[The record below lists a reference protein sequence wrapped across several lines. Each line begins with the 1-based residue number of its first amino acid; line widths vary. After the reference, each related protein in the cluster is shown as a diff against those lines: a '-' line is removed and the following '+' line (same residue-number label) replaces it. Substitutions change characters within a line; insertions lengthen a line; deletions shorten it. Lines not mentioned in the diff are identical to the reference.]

1 MSGFIRVGRGWT
13 CPICN
18 GQRKDCR
25 ESLQT
30 GLVHCREEIDYPVGY
45 HFVKEDGVGFNMYA
59 PGEKGG
65 GISQEERDRRQQ
77 EREIERKRQEE
88 ERQAKALPVAERDVA
103 FRKFHKYWGLAPKHR
118 ADLIGRGLLEEQIES
133 LQFFSVQLGEYQ
145 LGERVP
151 PGVPEN
157 FPGVSWGRFS
167 CKKKGYACPAFDP
180 EGRITGYQIRVD
192 NPEEGGGKYLWA
204 CGFASS
210 HLPNGE
216 LPITF
221 CRPLDGQIRRK
232 EIGICEGIL
241 KPAIAAQKLEQ
252 IFIGAPSLRFS
263 KNGKIDGK
271 PAKVLFEQ
279 LVEYL
284 RIASDELGTKDVT
297 IYPDGGV
304 VRNFQLY
311 PLYEWLC
318 KALRELGYKVRV
330 AWWWQIDKKHLDCDE
345 LPEGQE
351 IKLLSWEAFADIA
364 KKFGGADSAWMQ
376 EVRRDWKKKRGFSVE
391 PANTTYERFVEWE
404 CPSDDASF
412 FGRSPLGTG
421 KTTLLKRWV
430 KQLKKR
436 GVRRFFVLGYRN
448 TLLLQTAANFPNFVH
463 IHDGEAKMLMADE
476 DTSFCLCVDSLLR
489 FKPEDFK
496 DTVIFLD
503 ELMAVIRHLLHSPTI
518 PAWKRDRILRLF
530 EEALRNARLIICMD
544 GFLADW
550 AVNYVAKVA
559 PGKKIERAQ
568 NIYNENKPL
577 INFLI
582 GTTDFD
588 EKIKANDRSPLLR
601 CMWDEAPMP
610 VICSDNQV
618 FIEYQ
623 DEIFQSKDVKTLRI
637 DSKTVCEDYVKLF
650 LENPNKYL
658 RDNEIEV
665 LLYSPSAES
674 GLDVSIENY
683 FTHQFCFFFNI
694 IGVDAAI
701 QMMGRVRDPGIKRF
715 MWCKEGVAL
724 SEREHSISP
733 RAEELGRAWAYILQE
748 ETAKAARQLSSEQP
762 SDTEILKRVNE
773 RVLGT
778 IENSMDCHFETSC
791 IIKSNE
797 NAEKMNF
804 RSFTREALLMEGYQI
819 HEITPTPDF
828 DAKELEKEAKEQV
841 KRQNC
846 SDIFNA
852 PLADEEIEMLAR
864 GTLQFDSRWSER
876 CRKMKAVYLDQLP
889 GIRESGV
896 WDEDFIYLTKYE
908 EPEFL
913 ERQKLFYLLENPEE
927 ADDEAFRRLH
937 WMARQEKTFIG
948 NIKSRPL
955 KVQAYLQLGIKRFFD
970 LDARWS
976 DSSPELQDL
985 LQQCKNPAIA
995 KILGH
1000 PGKLSPIK
1008 NLTRL
1013 LKPLGIFLRGERF
1026 RQEGIIVRIYRV
1038 DSEQFFKP
1046 ARLAVLKAVGNRYEK
1061 IKLSRE
1067 ELNWDDVVQCESI
1080 PGEAEFEF
1088 APEVAETAQNRS
1100 FAVTRE
1106 PNLYI
1111 NNGSRVT
1118 LEEDD
1123 EATSGETNPEVTAP
1137 SLSQSLCDDSQ
1148 NPVYSPDTTAEKPC
1162 ETNSRFLEGM
1172 PGGFKKGD
1180 LVLTPQGKGEVLFFI
1195 TSSQEYIVGVPG
1207 DTLYL
1212 NPCELSPLPLVEKSP
1227 EAPSP
1232 VPSGKISTGQSN
1244 SHSILPLPATKPK
1257 VVLPSRETLAA
1268 LGIASVLAAMA
1279 SPAAAIE
1286 MSATPLQGQPATQE
1300 QNTAQPSPLT
1310 FNPSEPDFSGYP
1322 HPIARAWEGV
1332 RQSRAESLKLQL
1344 IQVDTLEEYQ
1354 ALLIEFSPA
1363 EIRWVVQNLFTKPQ
1377 RERLDAIVSAG

>member
-1 MSGFIRVGRGWT
+1 MEPNPLGWHLVRKEADASGF
-13 CPICN
+13 
-18 GQRKDCR
+18 
-25 ESLQT
+25 
-30 GLVHCREEIDYPVGY
+30 
-45 HFVKEDGVGFNMYA
+45 FMYA
-59 PGEKGG
+59 PGERG
-65 GISQEERDRRQQ
+65 GISQEERLRKQQ

-88 ERQAKALPVAERDVA
+88 ERRRGALPVAERDAA

-118 ADLIGRGLLEEQIES
+118 ADLIGRGLSDEQIEN
-133 LQFFSVQLGEYQ
+133 LQFFSVQLGEQFGEYQ

-157 FPGVSWGRFS
+157 FPGVSGGRFS

-192 NPEEGGGKYLWA
+192 NPGEGGGKYLWA
-204 CGFASS
+204 KGAESS

-216 LPITF
+216 VPITF
-221 CRPLDGQIRRK
+221 CRPLDGQIRRQ
-232 EIGICEGIL
+232 EIGISEGIL
-241 KPAIAAQKLEQ
+241 KPAITAQKLGQ
-252 IFIGAPSLRFS
+252 IIIGASGLQFS
-263 KNGKIDGK
+263 KDG
-271 PAKVLFEQ
+271 VILEQ

-284 RIASDELGTKDVT
+284 KAASEELGTKNIT

-304 VRNFQLY
+304 VRNPQLY
-311 PLYEWLC
+311 PKYEWLC

-345 LPEGQE
+345 LPPGQV
-351 IKLLSWEAFADIA
+351 IKLLTWEAFADIA

-376 EVRRDWKKKRGFSVE
+376 EVRSDWKKKRGFSVE
-391 PANTTYERFVEWE
+391 PANITYKRFVDWK

-421 KTTLLKRWV
+421 KTTLLKEWV
-430 KQLKKR
+430 KKLRAR
-436 GVRRFFVLGYRN
+436 GVTRFFVLGYRN
-448 TLLLQTAANFPNFVH
+448 TLLLQTAANFSGFMH
-463 IHDGEAKMLMADE
+463 IHDGEASLFMADE
-476 DTSFCLCVDSLLR
+476 YTSFCLCVDSLLR

-530 EEALRNARLIICMD
+530 EAALRNARLIICMD

-610 VICSDNQV
+610 VVCSDNQV
-618 FIEYQ
+618 FIESQ
-623 DEIFQSKDVKTLRI
+623 DEFFQSKDVKTLRI

-683 FTHQFCFFFNI
+683 FSHQFCFFFNI

-724 SEREHSISP
+724 SEKEHSISP
-733 RAEELGRAWAYILQE
+733 FAEKLGRAWAYILQE
-748 ETAKAARQLSSEQP
+748 EAALAAGKLSSKVELIEKVKQRWLA
-762 SDTEILKRVNE
+762 DY
-773 RVLGT
+773 
-778 IENSMDCHFETSC
+778 ENSIDEHFETSS
-791 IIKSNE
+791 IIKSIE

-804 RSFTREALLMEGYQI
+804 RSFVREALLMEGYQI
-819 HEITPTPDF
+819 HEITPTPDL

-852 PLADEEIEMLAR
+852 PLVDEEIENLAR

-896 WDEDFIYLTKYE
+896 WDEDFIYLIKYE

-913 ERQKLFYLLENPEE
+913 ERQKLLYLLENPEE

-937 WMARQEKTFIG
+937 WMARCEKTFIG

-955 KVQAYLQLGIKRFFD
+955 KIQAYLQLDIKRFFD
-970 LDARWS
+970 LDARWT

-1013 LKPLGIFLRGERF
+1013 LKPLGFFLRGERF
-1026 RQEGIIVRIYRV
+1026 RQEGIIIRSYRV

-1046 ARLAVLKAVGNRYEK
+1046 ARWAVLKAVAERYEK
-1061 IKLSRE
+1061 IRLSRE
-1067 ELNWDDVVQCESI
+1067 ELDWNDVVQCESI
-1080 PGEAEFEF
+1080 PGEAEGELV
-1088 APEVAETAQNRS
+1088 PEVAETAQNRS

-1106 PNLYI
+1106 SNLYI
-1111 NNGSRVT
+1111 HNNGSRVT
-1118 LEEDD
+1118 QEEDD
-1123 EATSGETNPEVTAP
+1123 VATSGETSPEVTAP
-1137 SLSQSLCDDSQ
+1137 TLSPVICD
-1148 NPVYSPDTTAEKPC
+1148 NSP
-1162 ETNSRFLEGM
+1162 FLEG
-1172 PGGFKKGD
+1172 GDEFKKGD
-1180 LVLTPQGKGEVLFFI
+1180 WVMTPQGKGEVRFFY
-1195 TSSQEYIVGVPG
+1195 TPSQQYVVSIRGNG
-1207 DTLYL
+1207 ALYFDL
-1212 NPCELSPLPLVEKSP
+1212 CELSPLPLVEESP
-1227 EAPSP
+1227 KVPSP
-1232 VPSGKISTGQSN
+1232 VPSEKISAGPSN
-1244 SHSILPLPATKPK
+1244 GIFPLPARKPK
-1257 VVLPSRETLAA
+1257 VVFPSQKALAA
-1268 LGIASVLAAMA
+1268 LGAASVLAAMTF
-1279 SPAAAIE
+1279 PAAAIE
-1286 MSATPLQGQPATQE
+1286 MNATSHQGQAQE
-1300 QNTAQPSPLT
+1300 QITHHELAQPSAPE
-1310 FNPSEPDFSGYP
+1310 FNPSDPDFSGYP
-1322 HPIARAWEGV
+1322 HPIARAWEGA

-1344 IQVDTLEEYQ
+1344 IQVGTLEEYQ

-1363 EIRWVVQNLFTKPQ
+1363 EIRWVVQNLFLAPQ
-1377 RERLDAIVSAG
+1377 RERLDAIVSAEPVDLVDFPF

>member
-1 MSGFIRVGRGWT
+1 
-13 CPICN
+13 
-18 GQRKDCR
+18 
-25 ESLQT
+25 
-30 GLVHCREEIDYPVGY
+30 
-45 HFVKEDGVGFNMYA
+45 MYA
-59 PGEKGG
+59 LGEKPG

-88 ERQAKALPVAERDVA
+88 ERQRGALPVAERDAA
-103 FRKFHKYWGLAPKHR
+103 FRKLCKAYGGITPESKSKHYK
-118 ADLIGRGLLEEQIES
+118 DLIGRGLSKEQIKE
-133 LQFFSVQLGEYQ
+133 LQFFTIQP
-145 LGERVP
+145 GERVP
-151 PGVPEN
+151 FGVPEN
-157 FPGVSWGRFS
+157 FPGVKWG
-167 CKKKGYACPAFDP
+167 KLTGKEGYACPAFNP
-180 EGRITGYQIRVD
+180 EGQITGYQIRVD

-204 CGFASS
+204 CGFAQS

-232 EIGICEGIL
+232 EIGISEGYL
-241 KPAIAAQKLEQ
+241 KPAIAAQKLGQ
-252 IFIGAPSLRFS
+252 IIIGTSGLRFS
-263 KNGKIDGK
+263 KTGEIDGRR
-271 PAKVLFEQ
+271 AKVLLEQ

-284 RIASDELGTKDVT
+284 KIASEELGTKDVT

-311 PLYEWLC
+311 PEYEWLC
-318 KALRELGYKVRV
+318 KALRELGYKVRI
-330 AWWWQIDKKHLDCDE
+330 AWWGQINKEHLDCDE
-345 LPEGQE
+345 LPEGQK

-376 EVRRDWKKKRGFSVE
+376 EVRRDWKGKRGFSVE
-391 PANTTYERFVEWE
+391 PANTTYERFVDWE

-448 TLLLQTAANFPNFVH
+448 TLLLQTAANFPGFMH
-463 IHDGEAKMLMADE
+463 IHDGEASLFMADE
-476 DTSFCLCVDSLLR
+476 YTSFCLCVDSLLR

-530 EEALRNARLIICMD
+530 EAALRNARIIICMD

-550 AVNYVAKVA
+550 AVNYVGKIA

-582 GTTDFD
+582 GTIDFD

-618 FIEYQ
+618 FIESQ
-623 DEIFQSKDVKTLRI
+623 DEIFQSKDIKTLRI

-650 LENPNKYL
+650 LENPNKYI
-658 RDNEIEV
+658 RDNEIEA

-701 QMMGRVRDPGIKRF
+701 QMMGRVRDPEIKRF

-724 SEREHSISP
+724 SEREHSLSP
-733 RAEELGRAWAYILQE
+733 HAEKLGRAWAYILQE
-748 ETAKAARQLSSEQP
+748 ETAKAAGQLSSEQP
-762 SDTEILKRVNE
+762 SKAEILKRANE
-773 RVLGT
+773 AALGT

-804 RSFTREALLMEGYQI
+804 RSFVREALLMEGYQI
-819 HEITPTPDF
+819 HEITPSPDL

-846 SDIFNA
+846 ADIFNA
-852 PLADEEIEMLAR
+852 PLADEEIESLAR

-876 CRKMKAVYLDQLP
+876 CRKMKAVCLDQLH

-896 WDEDFIYLTKYE
+896 WDEDFIYLIKYE

-927 ADDEAFRRLH
+927 ADEEAFRRLH
-937 WMARQEKTFIG
+937 WIARQEKTFIG
-948 NIKSRPL
+948 NIKSRFL
-955 KVQAYLQLGIKRFFD
+955 KVEAYLQLDIKRFFD

-985 LQQCKNPAIA
+985 VKQCKNPAIA

-1026 RQEGIIVRIYRV
+1026 RQEGKITRSYRV

-1046 ARLAVLKAVGNRYEK
+1046 ARLAVLKAVAQRYEK
-1061 IKLSRE
+1061 MKLSRE
-1067 ELNWDDVVQCESI
+1067 ELDWDDVVQCEVI
-1080 PGEAEFEF
+1080 PGEAEAELV
-1088 APEVAETAQNRS
+1088 PEVAEMAQNRCLG
-1100 FAVTRE
+1100 VTRV

-1111 NNGSRVT
+1111 HNNVARVT
-1118 LEEDD
+1118 LEEEDD
-1123 EATSGETNPEVTAP
+1123 EATSGEVNPEITAP
-1137 SLSQSLCDDSQ
+1137 TLSPAICD
-1148 NPVYSPDTTAEKPC
+1148 
-1162 ETNSRFLEGM
+1162 NSRFLEGM

-1180 LVLTPQGKGEVLFFI
+1180 LVLTPQGKGEVLYFYVPDQQY
-1195 TSSQEYIVGVPG
+1195 TVGVPG

-1212 NPCELSPLPLVEKSP
+1212 DPCELSPLPQGEESSQV
-1227 EAPSP
+1227 PSP
-1232 VPSGKISTGQSN
+1232 VPSGKISTGHSN
-1244 SHSILPLPATKPK
+1244 SISPLPATKPK

-1300 QNTAQPSPLT
+1300 QNTAQPSSLT
-1310 FNPSEPDFSGYP
+1310 FNPSAPDFSGYP

-1344 IQVDTLEEYQ
+1344 IHVETLEEYQ
-1354 ALLIEFSPA
+1354 ALLIEFSSA

-1377 RERLDAIVSAG
+1377 RERLDAIVSAEPVDLVDFPF